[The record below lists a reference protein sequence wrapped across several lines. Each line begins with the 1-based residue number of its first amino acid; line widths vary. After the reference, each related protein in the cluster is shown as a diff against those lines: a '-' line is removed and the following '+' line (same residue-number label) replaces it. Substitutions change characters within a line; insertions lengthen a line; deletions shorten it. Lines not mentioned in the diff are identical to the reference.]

1 MNPLRRQSRKSKFTP
16 FPFHVKT
23 GDTVLVLSGK
33 DKGQTGT
40 IRRVFKDRGKI
51 LVEGVNK
58 IKKATRPN
66 PMLGVQGGIIEQEA
80 PLPVS
85 KVMLYCLQCSKPT
98 RIKMETL
105 ADDRKTRVCKHC
117 KAQFDS

>member
-1 MNPLRRQSRKSKFTP
+1 MLQMQRSRKTKTYRS
-16 FPFHVKT
+16 FPLHVKT
-23 GDTVLVLSGK
+23 GDTVLVVSGK

-40 IRRVFKDRGKI
+40 VRRVFNDRGKV
-51 LVEGVNK
+51 LVEGVNR

-66 PMLGVQGGIIEQEA
+66 PMAGVQGGIVEMEA
-80 PLPVS
+80 PIAAS

-98 RIKMETL
+98 RIAHELL
-105 ADDRKTRVCKHC
+105 ADNRKVRVCKQC